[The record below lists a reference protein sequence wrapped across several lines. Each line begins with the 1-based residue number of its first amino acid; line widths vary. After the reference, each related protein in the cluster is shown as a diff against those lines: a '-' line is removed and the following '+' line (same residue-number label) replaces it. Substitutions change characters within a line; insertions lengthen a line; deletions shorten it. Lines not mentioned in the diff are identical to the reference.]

1 MLNVTTSYSILQSLI
16 PSPTRIRWP
25 ASSWNLKFFGAS
37 NNSTIVDPRW
47 NSPNG
52 CPLDIWIFSPC
63 NPRRKESWCRDSI
76 FFHFR
81 WFVVSSWRTTKTR
94 MLEFYNKTLTV
105 RFEAPT
111 VVVYTIQV
119 TWDVTLDWWVSFP
132 MFWRN
137 VGSHSNPDTQ
147 HHIPDD
153 LNPQHS
159 CHMWTWCK
167 ATKSHVLSH

>member
-1 MLNVTTSYSILQSLI
+1 MLNVTISYSTLQSLI

-25 ASSWNLKFFGAS
+25 VSSWNLKFFGAS

-52 CPLDIWIFSPC
+52 CPLPIWIFSPC

-76 FFHFR
+76 FLPFHFH
-81 WFVVSSWRTTKTR
+81 WFVVSSWSTTKIG
-94 MLEFYNKTLTV
+94 MLAFYNKTLTV
-105 RFEAPT
+105 RFKAPT
-111 VVVYTIQV
+111 VVLYMIQV
-119 TWDVTLDWWVSFP
+119 SWDVTPCCWISFP

-137 VGSHSNPDTQ
+137 VGSHTNSDTK

-159 CHMWTWCK
+159 SVTCEHY
-167 ATKSHVLSH
+167 V